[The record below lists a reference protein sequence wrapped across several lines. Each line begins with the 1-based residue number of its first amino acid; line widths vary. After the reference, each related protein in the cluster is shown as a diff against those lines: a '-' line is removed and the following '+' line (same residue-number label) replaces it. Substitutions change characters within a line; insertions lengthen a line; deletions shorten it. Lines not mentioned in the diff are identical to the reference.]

1 MSVTNRKRKAV
12 TIWESGSGF
21 VTSVKGLAV
30 KSIHTAPSKGALFM
44 KKYLALLVLMAGF
57 CTAAQADVWKW
68 VDAQGKTHFVDTNT
82 PIYTWVDES
91 GDIHYSDTPDHED
104 AVSVELVW
112 ISNGSL
118 ADVQGAEDKAG
129 SGYAYPGETPEERAE
144 REKAEAY
151 YCKRATEIYES
162 YVNAPRLYKTNDS
175 GEREYL
181 SKEDAARTIA
191 ETRAQKEE
199 LCR

>member
-1 MSVTNRKRKAV
+1 MNQ
-12 TIWESGSGF
+12 
-21 VTSVKGLAV
+21 
-30 KSIHTAPSKGALFM
+30 
-44 KKYLALLVLMAGF
+44 YLAILLLLAGF
-57 CTAAQADVWKW
+57 SATAQADVWKW

-91 GDIHYSDTPDHED
+91 GDVHYSDTPDHED

-112 ISNGSL
+112 VSSGSL
-118 ADVQGAEDKAG
+118 DEVANSEDKSG
-129 SGYAYPGETPEERAE
+129 SGYAYPGETPEQRAE

-162 YVNAPRLYKTNDS
+162 YVNAPRLYKTNDA

-181 SKEDAARTIA
+181 SKEDAAKTIA
-191 ETRAQKEE
+191 ETRAQKDD